1 MSESM
6 RAQGLSPA
14 QGRALAEAYQT
25 QYEAA
30 RQAAVESHQREVI
43 EAERS
48 LSAEEKEHCRRGFR
62 FLGLTNE
69 DAAAIE
75 MYWGVAKAAQ
85 MFARIGRA
93 LGEDRPVA
101 GAAPG
106 GLLGSAEAARARI
119 AELRADE
126 AFRQRYLEGEPA
138 AVKQMEDLFKRAA
151 EGDQG

>member
-1 MSESM
+1 
-6 RAQGLSPA
+6 
-14 QGRALAEAYQT
+14 
-25 QYEAA
+25 
-30 RQAAVESHQREVI
+30 
-43 EAERS
+43 
-48 LSAEEKEHCRRGFR
+48 
-62 FLGLTNE
+62 
-69 DAAAIE
+69 

-106 GLLGSAEAARARI
+106 GPLGSSEAARARI